1 MARQARRVVVQ
12 HLQADAVTG
21 RRRGTRAARLALLA
35 VIAAVVGCGDG
46 LPPSPRER
54 ARAEEARADAR
65 LTALVRG
72 LPGVLDVRVIVVLPV
87 DDPLAATP
95 TPPARA
101 TVIAVARA
109 VDPSPIRTAATTGA
123 RSLIGADAEVTV
135 VVVPA
140 PAWQRASRRLA
151 VAVAA
156 LALAAAATAIALTL
170 ARRRALASYRGT
182 RPQ

>member
-1 MARQARRVVVQ
+1 VVVQ

-21 RRRGTRAARLALLA
+21 RRAVRAARLALVAL
-35 VIAAVVGCGDG
+35 IAAAAGCGDP

-54 ARAEEARADAR
+54 TRAEEARADAR
-65 LTALVRG
+65 LAALVRG
-72 LPGVLDVRVIVVLPV
+72 LPGVLDVRVMVVLPV
-87 DDPLAATP
+87 DDPLVAAPP
-95 TPPARA
+95 TPARA

-140 PAWQRASRRLA
+140 PAWRRASRRLA

-170 ARRRALASYRGT
+170 ARRRALATYRGT
-182 RPQ
+182 KPQ

>member
-1 MARQARRVVVQ
+1 M
-12 HLQADAVTG
+12 TG
-21 RRRGTRAARLALLA
+21 RRALHAARLVVIVVIVL
-35 VIAAVVGCGDG
+35 IAAIAGCGDG

-72 LPGVLDVRVIVVLPV
+72 LPGVLDVRVMVVLPV
-87 DDPLAATP
+87 DDPLVAAPST
-95 TPPARA
+95 PARA

-170 ARRRALASYRGT
+170 ARRRALARYRGT